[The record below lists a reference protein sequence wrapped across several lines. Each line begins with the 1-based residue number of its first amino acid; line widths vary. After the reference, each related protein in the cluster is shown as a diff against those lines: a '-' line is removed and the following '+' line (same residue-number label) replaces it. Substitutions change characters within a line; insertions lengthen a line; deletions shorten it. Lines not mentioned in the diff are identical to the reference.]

1 MEKNAIKPFILFLP
15 LIRDLI
21 RKKNSVELKKL
32 LKEVH
37 PIDIAD
43 GWQFL
48 NYEEKLILFSNLD
61 KNKSIYVFENLP
73 YKEQKYII
81 DNISKNE
88 ISSIIKK
95 MADDKRA
102 DMFEK
107 LPDKTIKK
115 LFSLM
120 KEEEIQNIKRLTS
133 YPKNTAGSLMT
144 TDFLAVNPNINAKQ
158 ALLKAQKYSLEKSK
172 EIHNIY
178 VLDDENKLIGSVS
191 IRALLSAPPNIK
203 IKDIMLPVNLIKV
216 NHLSSVSDAVK
227 IIKKYDLTS
236 IPVVNEEDEIV
247 GVITI
252 DDVIDLI
259 EKKATKDIYSIGK
272 MSTEGG
278 EIIEYGKVNFL
289 ELVKRRLGWL
299 ILLLILDF
307 FTGTVLKA
315 YEEAIASVVALSFF
329 IPMLLDTGGNVGSQV
344 STTIIRGLA
353 TGDVKIDN
361 LPNIIK
367 KELSATII
375 IMFSV
380 GVVAFLRA
388 YFLQKSLTL
397 AITVGFSMSL
407 IALLAILTGIALPI
421 IGMLVGFDPAVMAS
435 PLITSVVDIL
445 GLIIYFKIAQ
455 TFIPALR

>member
-1 MEKNAIKPFILFLP
+1 MEKTAIKPFILFLP

-48 NYEEKLILFSNLD
+48 NDEEKLILFSNLD

-191 IRALLSAPPNIK
+191 IKALLSAPPNIK

-272 MSTEGG
+272 MLTEGG

-367 KELSATII
+367 KELSAALI
-375 IMFSV
+375 IMFSLAA
-380 GVVAFLRA
+380 VAFLRA
-388 YFLQKSLTL
+388 YLLQKSLTL
-397 AITVGFSMSL
+397 ALTVGFSMSL

-435 PLITSVVDIL
+435 PLITSVVDVL

>member
-1 MEKNAIKPFILFLP
+1 MEKTAIKPFILFLP

-48 NYEEKLILFSNLD
+48 NDEEKLILFSNLD

-191 IRALLSAPPNIK
+191 IKALLSAPPNIK

-272 MSTEGG
+272 MLTEGG

-367 KELSATII
+367 KELSAALI
-375 IMFSV
+375 IMFSLAA
-380 GVVAFLRA
+380 VAFLRA

-397 AITVGFSMSL
+397 ALTVGFSMSL

-435 PLITSVVDIL
+435 PLITSVVDVL